1 MKTDFYGVPRLA
13 LKVIIVNALLWII
26 AITVLILLSGTKS
39 NELPVL
45 VAALTGAV
53 IFWLI
58 AQFILWKL
66 YWWILGCS
74 WSCMT
79 FLYFLMI
86 LGILAG
92 VINAPELR
100 SRLPF

>member
-1 MKTDFYGVPRLA
+1 MNDVYGVPKLA
-13 LKVIIVNALLWII
+13 LKVIALNAVLWIV
-26 AITVLILLSGTKS
+26 AITILFVLSGAGI
-39 NELPVL
+39 NELPVMI
-45 VAALTGAV
+45 VVLTGAV

-58 AQFILWKL
+58 AQFVLWKL

-79 FLYFLMI
+79 FLYFLLI

-92 VINAPELR
+92 ITDVPSLR